1 MFPDTPS
8 LKGPIPTRSSR
19 NKGSVGHRMEGSL
32 LEAAELG
39 KPIVKV
45 VMASDKLSLSW
56 LQFSRLDAFLH

>member
-1 MFPDTPS
+1 MV
-8 LKGPIPTRSSR
+8 GP
-19 NKGSVGHRMEGSL
+19 RMEGSWMGL

-56 LQFSRLDAFLH
+56 LQFPRLNACLH